1 MVGAKN
7 LDNAGQ
13 VRGALSECERVTC
26 AVKISRDVGSLRKWE
41 VLGSIGKYWEI
52 LNTGKYWEVSR
63 SIGKYR
69 EVGSGKRE
77 VGSGFTGIHWNS
89 LCVHRKSAARCWA
102 SSVSVVSLESSGS
115 SQNSAVTE
123 RTFKG
128 STENNEPL
136 MKF

>member
-1 MVGAKN
+1 MRSKN
-7 LDNAGQ
+7 FKR
-13 VRGALSECERVTC
+13 RGKSEE
-26 AVKISRDVGSLRKWE
+26 VGSVGKYWEVLGNTKYWE
-41 VLGSIGKYWEI
+41 VLGSIE
-52 LNTGKYWEVSR
+52 KYWEVSR
-63 SIGKYR
+63 SRKW